1 MPESKK
7 ITRFALAGLCFVLI
21 GITSA
26 AFTQEARDTQNDPP
40 TVRLQPQIRS
50 ESLAANNVAPLQRA
64 AIEPFLAAPRVFE
77 PENYQYLPRIV
88 ASVQARNLLTKG
100 DLFYARSLS
109 GQAFVM
115 NSPLTDVWNIYRDP
129 KPLKDPASDVL
140 LGMEAQYIGRARLLR
155 GEQVESVPSD
165 KKTEEVI
172 RPATL
177 EIIEALS
184 EIRPGDRL
192 FSARNNQWR
201 DLTPHPAP
209 AQTSATIIS
218 VYGDGVTSAA
228 QNQIVVINQGRA
240 QGLEP
245 GHVMSIRKAA
255 SLSVDKTDPQR
266 PQMQGHAEWA
276 GQALVFLTF
285 DKLSYALVGAINQPV
300 LVGDR
305 LGGN

>member
-7 ITRFALAGLCFVLI
+7 TRPYRWFGMCVMLI

-26 AFTQEARDTQNDPP
+26 ACAQGISETQNDPP
-40 TVRLQPQIRS
+40 TVRLLPQIRA
-50 ESLAANNVAPLQRA
+50 ENLASVNVAPLQRA

-88 ASVQARNLLTKG
+88 GGVQARNLLTKG
-100 DLFYARSLS
+100 DQFYARSLS

-115 NSPLTDVWNIYRDP
+115 DSAIAGVWNIYRDP
-129 KPLKDPASDVL
+129 KPLKDPISLAV

-155 GEQVESVPSD
+155 AEQVESVRKES
-165 KKTEEVI
+165 KTEEVI

-177 EIIEALS
+177 EIIEAIS

-209 AQTSATIIS
+209 AQTAATIIS
-218 VYGDGVTSAA
+218 VYGDGVSSAA

-245 GHVMSIRKAA
+245 GHVMAIRKAT

-266 PQMQGHAEWA
+266 PHLEGHAEWA

-300 LVGDR
+300 LVGDSM
-305 LGGN
+305 GGD